1 MRYPENI
8 PPDQLARHASDDM
21 LLFTAL
27 LAVLIGFILIW
38 LGRKGKQTWMVA
50 WSIGLIIC
58 SVGMGGWLLL
68 DGI

>member
-21 LLFTAL
+21 LLFTAVL
-27 LAVLIGFILIW
+27 SVLIGFILIW
-38 LGRKGKQTWMVA
+38 LGRKGKQTWMVV
-50 WSIGLIIC
+50 WSIGLIVC

-68 DGI
+68 VNS